1 MQSTAR
7 PFGMACVVIAV
18 ALVPAY
24 GQLFQDGPK
33 LVGTGAVGTALQGYS
48 VALSADGNTALV
60 AGYYD
65 NTGVG
70 AAWVFTRSSSGWV
83 QQGAKLVPSDAVG
96 AAGFGDSVALSYDGN
111 TALIGGYHDN
121 AHQGAAWVFVR
132 SGSAWSQQ
140 GAKLLPSDS
149 SEEPDFG
156 YSVALSADG
165 NTALIGGAGDTS
177 SVGAA
182 WVFTR
187 TVSTWSQQG
196 NKLVGSGSS
205 GNAGQGA
212 AVALSS
218 NADTA
223 LIGGPYDNANA
234 GAAWIFTF
242 SGATWTQQGAKL
254 VGTGAVGAA
263 FQGVSAALSGDGATA
278 MLGGN
283 QDNSNVGAVW
293 VFALSGGVWSQQ
305 GTKLVGADAVGAAQ
319 TGVSTALST
328 NGNIALFG
336 GSADNSGAGAF
347 WVFTRSGATWT
358 QQGAKLVG
366 GGATGAASQG
376 ASVAM
381 SPTAN
386 AAYTAISGGY
396 ADASYAGAAWIFA
409 VPALTVV
416 APAGVEAGTAFN
428 VAVNAQDSAGALVT
442 GYSDLLHFTSTDG
455 AATLPAD
462 STLTNGAGLFPVT
475 LVTAGNQTVTATDT
489 VYADITGAS
498 APVNV
503 SVPDDTISGQVT
515 LSATGLSGVT
525 MTLSGSQSGTATTAA
540 SGNYGFAEAAGGS
553 YTVTPSLT
561 GYTFSPV
568 SQTFNSLNG
577 NQTANF
583 VASIVV
589 TVYTISGQTLLDG
602 NALNGVTVMLSGS
615 QSGSVITSGTGNYS
629 FSVPPGGNYTVTA
642 SGTGT
647 DYYFYPY
654 PASATFSNL
663 SSSQTANFQAA
674 VPGDFNHD
682 GYPDVVWQEPSIGAA
697 QVWYLGGPQ
706 GVSIT
711 DAADLTQANPWQ
723 IVGIADFNGD
733 GNPDVLW
740 QDPVHGA
747 VQVWYLGGLLGNQI
761 IGTADITTSNPWRVV
776 SVADFNGDGHPDLL
790 WQDPVNGFSQIWYL
804 GGSQGITLL
813 GAADLD
819 QTNPWRIVGTGD
831 FNSDGTPDVLWQD
844 PVSGTVQIW
853 YMGGTTP
860 GSQGTQL
867 VSTANLTGA
876 MTTKVVAIA
885 DFNLDGHPDVVFQ
898 DPATGAAT
906 VYYYNGAQGITP
918 NGTAVLSTGNPWY
931 IAGPH

>member
-1 MQSTAR
+1 MQSTVR
-7 PFGMACVVIAV
+7 PFGAACVVMA
-18 ALVPAY
+18 ATLFPAY

-33 LVGTGAVGTALQGYS
+33 LVGTGATGIALQGTGVS
-48 VALSADGNTALV
+48 LSADGNTALV

-65 NTGVG
+65 NTSMG
-70 AAWVFTRSSSGWV
+70 AVWVFTRSSGGWV

-121 AHQGAAWVFVR
+121 AHQGAVWVFAR
-132 SGSAWSQQ
+132 SGSVWSQQ

-149 SEEPDFG
+149 SGEPDFG
-156 YSVALSADG
+156 FSVALSADG

-205 GNAGQGA
+205 GIAGQGA

-218 NADTA
+218 NGGTA
-223 LIGGPYDNANA
+223 LISGPYDNANA
-234 GAAWIFTF
+234 GAAWVFTF
-242 SGATWTQQGAKL
+242 SGTTWTQQGAKL

-263 FQGVSAALSGDGATA
+263 LQGVSAALSGDGATA

-293 VFALSGGVWSQQ
+293 VFVLSGGVWSQQ
-305 GTKLVGADAVGAAQ
+305 GSKLVGVDAVGAAQ
-319 TGVSTALST
+319 MGVSTALST

-336 GSADNSGAGAF
+336 GSADNSVAGAV
-347 WVFTRSGATWT
+347 WVFTRSGAIWT

-366 GGATGAASQG
+366 TGATGAASQG
-376 ASVAM
+376 ASVAI
-381 SPTAN
+381 SPTTN

-396 ADASYAGAAWIFA
+396 ADAGYAGAAWIFA
-409 VPALTVV
+409 VPALAVV
-416 APAGVEAGTAFN
+416 APADVEAGTAFN
-428 VAVNAQDSAGALVT
+428 ITVSAEDSAGAFVT

-455 AATLPAD
+455 SAILPAD
-462 STLTNGAGLFPVT
+462 SALTNGAGLFPVT
-475 LVTAGNQTVTATDT
+475 LLTSGNQTVTATDA
-489 VYADITGAS
+489 VYANITGAS
-498 APVNV
+498 APVDV
-503 SVPDDTISGQVT
+503 LALDYTISGQVT
-515 LSATGLSGVT
+515 LSGSGLSGVT
-525 MTLSGSQSGTATTAA
+525 MTLSGSQSGTTTTAP
-540 SGNYGFAEAAGGS
+540 SGNYGFTEAAGGS
-553 YTVTPSLT
+553 YTATPSLS
-561 GYTFSPV
+561 GYTFNPA
-568 SQTFNSLNG
+568 SQTFNDLNSS
-577 NQTANF
+577 QTANF
-583 VASIVV
+583 VASIVG
-589 TVYTISGQTLLDG
+589 TLYTISGQTLLYG
-602 NALNGVTVMLSGS
+602 NALNGVTVTLSGS
-615 QSGSVITSGTGNYS
+615 QSSLVTTSGSGNYS
-629 FSVPPGGNYTVTA
+629 FPVPPGGNYTVTA

-654 PASATFSNL
+654 PARATFSNL
-663 SSSQTANFQAA
+663 NSNQTANFQAA
-674 VPGDFNHD
+674 VPSDFNHD
-682 GYPDVVWQEPSIGAA
+682 GYPDVIWEEPAIGWA

-711 DAADLTQANPWQ
+711 GAANLTQANPWQ

-733 GNPDVLW
+733 GTPDVVW

-747 VQVWYLGGLLGNQI
+747 VQVWYLGGPLGNQL
-761 IGTADITTSNPWRVV
+761 IGAADITTSNPWRVV
-776 SVADFNGDGHPDLL
+776 SVADFNGDGRPDLL
-790 WQDPVNGFSQIWYL
+790 WQDPINGFSQIWYL
-804 GGSQGITLL
+804 GGPQGITLL

-831 FNSDGTPDVLWQD
+831 FNGDGVPDVLWQD

-860 GSQGTQL
+860 GAQGTQL
-867 VSTANLTGA
+867 MSALNLTGA
-876 MTTKVVAIA
+876 MATKVVAIA

-906 VYYYNGAQGITP
+906 VSYYTGAQGTTP